1 MSNTIS
7 SFFSNFSKSKIPLEQ
22 FTEIALIIASL
33 FAAFFITKILIK
45 KLSMPLL
52 EKLEKKSQNFLDI
65 EKTTLSIL
73 IIFIAL
79 LWFVDLGFVAFKE
92 KTALIK
98 PIFLVLLSWGVIRG
112 VTHNLDRSLLSR
124 FVNNVLW
131 LTAAL
136 FVTGYLHEFSKFLKS
151 YSYTI
156 GKVDLSL
163 HTFIFGIIVFSV
175 LLWVSSLI
183 TLLINKI
190 LKKNKKINKTQ
201 KVLIMKIVRIVL
213 YTVVFISSFQVVG
226 FDLTTLTIF
235 GGAVAFGI
243 GFGLQKI
250 FSNLI
255 SGFILLLDKSIR
267 PGDVI
272 ALTGANGKTYGE
284 VKKLDARYV
293 SVVTRDGKKHL
304 IPNETLIS
312 ERVENWSY
320 SDDKIRLHIPVGVS
334 YASDLDLVRKLM
346 LEAADEASERILKTP
361 EPVCLLTGFGDS
373 SVDFEL
379 RVWINDPHNG
389 CERPKSDVL
398 LNIWTKFNK
407 HKVLFPFPQMDVHL
421 VNAPKTK
428 ASKIRKKK

>member
-1 MSNTIS
+1 MEIS
-7 SFFSNFSKSKIPLEQ
+7 
-22 FTEIALIIASL
+22 LIILSL
-33 FAAFFITKILIK
+33 LAAFAITKLLMK
-45 KLSMPLL
+45 KLSNSLL
-52 EKLEKKSQNFLDI
+52 EKVEKKSQTFLDI
-65 EKTTLSIL
+65 EKETLSTL
-73 IIFIAL
+73 LIFIIL
-79 LWFVDLGFVAFKE
+79 LWFVDLGFEAFKG
-92 KTALIK
+92 KTTLVEHIS
-98 PIFLVLLSWGVIRG
+98 LVLLSWGVIRG
-112 VTHNLDRSLLSR
+112 ITHNLDRSLLSR
-124 FVNNVLW
+124 FVDNVLW
-131 LTAAL
+131 VTAAL
-136 FVTGYLHEFSKFLKS
+136 FVTGYLADFSKFLKS

-156 GKVDLSL
+156 GKVDFSL
-163 HTFIFGIIVFSV
+163 HTFVFGIIVFSV
-175 LLWVSSLI
+175 LLWVSSLL
-183 TLLINKI
+183 TLLISKI
-190 LKKNKKINKTQ
+190 LKRNKKINKTQ

-213 YTVVFISSFQVVG
+213 YTVVFISSFQVIG

-272 ALTGANGKTYGE
+272 ALTGAHGETYGE
-284 VKKLDARYV
+284 VTKLDARYV

-346 LEAADEASERILKTP
+346 LEAADEASERILKIP
-361 EPVCLLTGFGDS
+361 EPICLLTGFGDS
-373 SVDFEL
+373 SVNFEL

-389 CERPKSDVL
+389 CERPKSDIL
-398 LNIWTKFNK
+398 LIIWEKFK
-407 HKVLFPFPQMDVHL
+407 AHKVLFPFPQMDIHL
-421 VNAPKTK
+421 VNRQKPKTPK
-428 ASKIRKKK
+428 TPKKKNKNTAEI

>member
-1 MSNTIS
+1 MPNSIS
-7 SFFSNFSKSKIPLEQ
+7 SFFAGFSKGKFPLGQ
-22 FTEIALIIASL
+22 FTEITLIILSI
-33 FAAFFITKILIK
+33 FAAFFITKFLMK
-45 KLSMPLL
+45 KLSEPLL
-52 EKLEKKSQNFLDI
+52 EKFETKSQSFLDI
-65 EKTTLSIL
+65 EKTTFSIL
-73 IIFIAL
+73 LILTAL
-79 LWFVDLGFVAFKE
+79 LWFVDLGFKAFQE
-92 KTALIK
+92 KTTLIK
-98 PIFLVLLSWGVIRG
+98 PIFLVLLSWGTIRSI
-112 VTHNLDRSLLSR
+112 THNLDNSLLSR

-136 FVTGYLHEFSKFLKS
+136 FVTGYLTDFSEFLKS
-151 YSYTI
+151 YSYTV
-156 GKVDLSL
+156 GQVNLSL
-163 HTFIFGIIVFSV
+163 HTFVFGIIVFSV

-183 TLLINKI
+183 THFIKKLLE
-190 LKKNKKINKTQ
+190 KNKKINRTQ
-201 KVLIMKIVRIVL
+201 KVLIMKILRIVL
-213 YTVVFISSFQVVG
+213 YTTVFVSSFQVIG

-272 ALTGANGKTYGE
+272 ALTGANGETYGE

-320 SDDKIRLHIPVGVS
+320 SDDKIRFHIPVGVS
-334 YASDLDLVRKLM
+334 YGSDLDLVIKLM
-346 LEAADEASERILKTP
+346 LQAADEASERILKKP
-361 EPVCLLTGFGDS
+361 EPACLLTGFGDS
-373 SVDFEL
+373 SVNFEL

-398 LNIWTKFNK
+398 LNIWGKFKK
-407 HKVLFPFPQMDVHL
+407 HNVLFPFPQMDVHL
-421 VNAPKTK
+421 IKTPTTN
-428 ASKIRKKK
+428 KKKN

>member
-1 MSNTIS
+1 MPNSIS
-7 SFFSNFSKSKIPLEQ
+7 SFFSSLSKNKVPLEH
-22 FTEIALIIASL
+22 FTEIALIIVAL
-33 FAAFFITKILIK
+33 LVAFFITKILMK
-45 KLSMPLL
+45 KLSAPFLAKF
-52 EKLEKKSQNFLDI
+52 EEKSQKFLDV
-65 EKTTLSIL
+65 ERTTFSTLL
-73 IIFIAL
+73 IFIIL
-79 LWFVDLGFVAFKE
+79 LWFVDLGFGVFQG
-92 KTALIK
+92 KTTLIK
-98 PIFLVLLSWGVIRG
+98 PIFLVLLSWGGIRG
-112 VTHNLDRSLLSR
+112 VTHNLDSSLLSR

-136 FVTGYLHEFSKFLKS
+136 FVTGYLNNFSKFLKS

-156 GKVDLSL
+156 GKVTLSL
-163 HTFIFGIIVFSV
+163 HTFVFGIIVFSV
-175 LLWVSSLI
+175 LLWISSLI
-183 TLLINKI
+183 TLLISKI

-213 YTVVFISSFQVVG
+213 YTIVFISSFQVIG

-235 GGAVAFGI
+235 GGAVAFGV

-272 ALTGANGKTYGE
+272 ALTGAKGETYGE

-334 YASDLDLVRKLM
+334 YASDLDLVKRLM
-346 LEAADEASERILKTP
+346 LEAADEASERILKKP

-389 CERPKSDVL
+389 CEMPKSDVL
-398 LNIWTKFNK
+398 FHIWEKFHQ

-421 VNAPKTK
+421 VKTP
-428 ASKIRKKK
+428 ATMKKKKK